1 MWSIRFAAVSYDL
14 LSVCEG
20 VKNNVEKNESKS
32 TTSIKQRVDNDDNE
46 MKESNIYQKI
56 VHQG

>member
-20 VKNNVEKNESKS
+20 VKNNVEKMNQKAQLVLNNEWMM
-32 TTSIKQRVDNDDNE
+32 IIMMI
-46 MKESNIYQKI
+46 MK
-56 VHQG
+56 